1 MRDKHNR
8 SPLFFACL
16 GQSLD
21 NAEVLLV
28 TLLEMKVPVKEINQV
43 TKRKRSVIHQ
53 AASHGFNT
61 IIEKLIEAA
70 RAEQDLESLAIN
82 VQDSCKG
89 MTPLHRAA
97 VFGHVDCISSL
108 LEAQADATIRDK
120 NGRAALVLAYEQW
133 TLSDSQEFEKSI
145 SLLIVADA
153 DAARADA
160 ELAAICAANGS
171 VPLLRKLSELGAD
184 LSRQD
189 QYSWTPQQLARK
201 YRRTEAEE
209 FLKLQAGE
217 AGLLTSRWLVSPETM
232 ISDDGRTL
240 THRSGKRVCYSTNKP
255 IPAWFDKFYFEVTCK
270 SPPATTDKDRE
281 CMQPIV
287 AIGICTIDASA
298 INYPGWPSR
307 TRALS
312 AKSWRYYGDNG
323 GLYTS
328 EGNVGYMSKQGIPYK
343 YGRTVGCGVDME
355 KGIIWFTLDG
365 KPLHVQFENVSGR
378 LFPMIGLRD
387 PMILE
392 TNFRVE
398 KLVETIGNGQG
409 DL

>member
-82 VQDSCKG
+82 VQDSFKS
-89 MTPLHRAA
+89 LKR
-97 VFGHVDCISSL
+97 VFP
-108 LEAQADATIRDK
+108 
-120 NGRAALVLAYEQW
+120 
-133 TLSDSQEFEKSI
+133 
-145 SLLIVADA
+145 LLIVADA